1 MKINVSYFDNT
12 YQAKYFQIEL
22 VMLRS
27 DMSYFIYVHVVVQA
41 VLSLVL
47 SMPDCL
53 GLSMFIADMLPRSW
67 W

>member
-1 MKINVSYFDNT
+1 MKINVSYFDNI
-12 YQAKYFQIEL
+12 YQVKYFLIEL

-41 VLSLVL
+41 VLSRVL

-53 GLSMFIADMLPRSW
+53 GLSLFIADILPKSW
-67 W
+67 C